1 MKIES
6 MTIFKSLRKW
16 FLRKTSSSGVRR
28 IPSIFGALASD
39 IGVGRDDNQDRT
51 AIVRFYDYHGAPYTL
66 VLISDGMG
74 GMKDGGICAATT
86 MAAFLA
92 SFLTRSKQ
100 EGKVSEWLTRA
111 ALDAN
116 ETVFNEYLGRGG
128 ATLSVLY
135 LNEEGSGG
143 ILHIGDTRV
152 YGFDGESLIQLTV
165 DDTIAG
171 QLGDKVESLKN
182 RNELLQFIGMGQ
194 DLDPH
199 YLGFV
204 PSGLK
209 MFILTTDGV
218 HFLDKE
224 VLRDLVA
231 NSEDVGVCVKRL
243 VDVAKWC
250 GSKDN
255 CSSVAIS
262 IEPLASIVAEEVD
275 INLCEVWD
283 SFGDL
288 QTHLISMVSGELN
301 KARSF
306 SIDKSVG
313 LKKWLKSADK
323 ISPKNKKNLAGAKED
338 SYVVVSELDGVH
350 EETLLIKQVDNESS
364 KPKDKKEPQL
374 KISFPSK
381 E

>member
-288 QTHLISMVSGELN
+288 QTHLIPMVSGELN